1 MADWQETR
9 LGVVAR
15 HFRGYSY
22 SSAELTGG
30 GDDFISLKVFEKGG
44 GFRVDGVKSIDTL
57 VPQRFRV
64 PAGAVLVANTDL
76 TRDGDV
82 VGVAAVVPQQFDGAV
97 FSMDATRCVPDS
109 DLLDD
114 RFLALALGTPEV
126 RAFMRGSSAGST
138 VLHLDTR
145 RLDQVP
151 LLLPPLEEQRRIA
164 ETLDTIDETIQ
175 ATERVIA
182 KRKRIRAGLA
192 AGLLSGRP
200 EGVPTEDW
208 KTNETLPPPASTSTS
223 RNSDMSDAVTERRAL
238 GLDVEVLQ
246 GFAFSSGG
254 FSEEKGLPLIRI
266 RDLTTGTTETNYCGP
281 YPDEYVIN
289 RGDVL
294 IGMDGDFRVVRWSGE
309 KALLNQRVCRVRP
322 SGPSLDDRF
331 LFHALQPEID
341 RVHRLTPQTTVRH
354 LNTRGIR
361 ACTVLDVPLEEQ
373 RRIAEILDTIDKTI
387 RVEEAQGDK
396 LRRLRSGLA
405 ADLLSG
411 RVRTVA
417 A

>member
-1 MADWQETR
+1 
-9 LGVVAR
+9 
-15 HFRGYSY
+15 
-22 SSAELTGG
+22 
-30 GDDFISLKVFEKGG
+30 
-44 GFRVDGVKSIDTL
+44 
-57 VPQRFRV
+57 
-64 PAGAVLVANTDL
+64 
-76 TRDGDV
+76 
-82 VGVAAVVPQQFDGAV
+82 
-97 FSMDATRCVPDS
+97 
-109 DLLDD
+109 
-114 RFLALALGTPEV
+114 
-126 RAFMRGSSAGST
+126 
-138 VLHLDTR
+138 
-145 RLDQVP
+145 
-151 LLLPPLEEQRRIA
+151 
-164 ETLDTIDETIQ
+164 
-175 ATERVIA
+175 
-182 KRKRIRAGLA
+182 
-192 AGLLSGRP
+192 
-200 EGVPTEDW
+200 
-208 KTNETLPPPASTSTS
+208 
-223 RNSDMSDAVTERRAL
+223 MSDAVTERRAL

-373 RRIAEILDTIDKTI
+373 RRIAETLDTIDETIQATERVIAKRKRIRAGLAAGLLSGRPEGVPTEDWKTNETLPPPASTSTSRNSVISDWETLQLGDVAQLKMGQSPAGSLVEDLESRLPFLQGNAEFGARCPAATLQCDEARQRSAPGDALISVRAPVGAINRSDRAYGIGRGLAAVTFKRVDPNFGHHAIVERSRDLHRVSQGTTFSAIGRTELAALRLPVPPLEEQRRIAEILDTIDKTI